1 MQTKLADALSFIGGL
16 IELII
21 GTPDPS
27 PAGTCPGTIGD
38 LGFCTTPTPPAGDP
52 NKHTFGFWNC
62 ATPSVTEISMK
73 EGTTFDTIEIKGQGV
88 NVNTCE
94 LEVKFGEDMC
104 NVQGV
109 GDSGFFC
116 TVDSGNNPTVGVL
129 QEISVLIKNRGYAL
143 IDIEK
148 RLDRSFALF
157 PAIITVSPQ
166 SGSTAGGTLVTISG
180 TGFPEEEDKVT
191 VSVGGYICHVES
203 SSSTEIT
210 CKSSAQTVGTKDVEV
225 TVITPTGSEIMA
237 VCKHSSGSCTFLY
250 SSTATPVLDTVTP
263 DAISGT
269 TETTLTLMGSNLK
282 SLVEGATVQ
291 VGDQECAVQ
300 SQTVESITC
309 TITNLPL
316 GLNNIRVEVA
326 GFGSA
331 LSSLTVTS
339 PAVISSMTPVLGSV
353 YGGTTIIFIGNGFT
367 SDATVSIGGVACEVK
382 SASLSEIK
390 CITGAKVAGS
400 YPVSVQVGSV
410 TYPQQNY
417 EYKQDI
423 SPEVT
428 SITPSNGGHGVTVTI
443 AGQNFVSPSKVTIG
457 EAECTVVSETAIQI
471 VCTTTPHAVGSQN
484 VVVETQHGI
493 SNYNVQ
499 YEYVLSVTSF
509 NPMSGKILHRNL
521 KYCQVI

>member
-1 MQTKLADALSFIGGL
+1 M
-16 IELII
+16 
-21 GTPDPS
+21 
-27 PAGTCPGTIGD
+27 
-38 LGFCTTPTPPAGDP
+38 CT
-52 NKHTFGFWNC
+52 
-62 ATPSVTEISMK
+62 
-73 EGTTFDTIEIKGQGV
+73 
-88 NVNTCE
+88 
-94 LEVKFGEDMC
+94 
-104 NVQGV
+104 VQGI

-116 TVDSGNNPTVGVL
+116 TIDSGNNPTVGVL

-143 IDIEK
+143 INIEK
-148 RLDRSFALF
+148 RVDRSFALF
-157 PAIITVSPQ
+157 PAIRTVSPQ

-191 VSVGGYICHVES
+191 VSIGGYICHVES
-203 SSSTEIT
+203 SLSTEIT

-225 TVITPTGSEIMA
+225 TVITTTGSEIMA
-237 VCKHSSGSCTFLY
+237 VCKHASGSCTFLY
-250 SSTATPVLDTVTP
+250 SSTATPVVTIVTP
-263 DAISGT
+263 DAITGT
-269 TETTLTLMGSNLK
+269 TETTLTLTGSNLK
-282 SLVEGATVQ
+282 SMVEGATVL
-291 VGDQECAVQ
+291 VGDQECTVQ
-300 SQTVESITC
+300 SQSVDTITC

-316 GLNNIRVEVA
+316 GLNDISVDVA

-339 PAVISSMTPVLGSV
+339 PAIISSVTPVLGSV
-353 YGGTTIIFIGNGFT
+353 YGGTTITFMGNGFT

-382 SASLSEIK
+382 SASLSEMK
-390 CITGAKVAGS
+390 CITGAQVAGS

-417 EYKQDI
+417 EYKQEI

-428 SITPSNGGHGVTVTI
+428 SITPSNGGHGLTVTI

-493 SNYNVQ
+493 SNHNVQ

-509 NPMSGKILHRNL
+509 NPTSGKILYRNL
-521 KYCQVI
+521 KILSSDLKYIILG